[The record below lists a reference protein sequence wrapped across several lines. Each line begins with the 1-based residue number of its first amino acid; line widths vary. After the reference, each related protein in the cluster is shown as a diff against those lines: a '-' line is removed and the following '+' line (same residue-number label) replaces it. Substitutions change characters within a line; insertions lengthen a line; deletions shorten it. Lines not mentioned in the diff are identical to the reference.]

1 MLRFLRL
8 ENLILPAS
16 QIKSITTPTVNGQSI
31 VEVAI
36 FALTDV
42 FKFDGQAAARVYD
55 QLQNEKASTAPTAP
69 STIVVTVNG
78 VPTIPAS
85 LILPGETLSS
95 ITSIDGVAVSTDTI
109 EWADL
114 STDFGNGQIGVE
126 LRLSTDAPGITHQYL
141 GDKAS
146 EVYDVLAALVPAP
159 EEVAEAAA

>member
-31 VEVAI
+31 VEIAI
-36 FALTDV
+36 FALTDT

-55 QLQNEKASTAPTAP
+55 QLQNETASPAPTVP
-69 STIVVTVNG
+69 STIAVTVNG
-78 VPTIPAS
+78 VPTVPAY
-85 LILPGETLSS
+85 LVLPGETIPS
-95 ITSIDGVAVSTDTI
+95 IVTLDGVGVNTDTI

-114 STDFGNGQIGVE
+114 ATDFGNGQIGVE

-141 GDKAS
+141 GDNAS
-146 EVYDVLAALVPAP
+146 QVYDVLAALVP
-159 EEVAEAAA
+159 EVAAAA